1 MFTKKLLAALCLF
14 SAAGVAALRAQD
26 QPVVRFHTSLGN
38 IDVILDE
45 TNAPKTVANFLGY
58 VDRGNYANSIFHRSM
73 PGFIIQGGGYYVT
86 YDSSGNVSLTTIPA
100 HAAVVNEYKDSNT
113 RGTIAMAKVGN
124 DPNSA
129 TDQWFFNLA
138 DNSQN
143 LNNQNGGFTVFGYIT
158 DSYGLAVMDAI
169 AALNVIDAGSPLD
182 QLPVTDNATAQN
194 VQLTDLVYVN
204 SITVQPAAAFF
215 AGEVPLN
222 NGVYYLAFPENG
234 NIFGYYTYLS
244 DPHFI
249 YHYDLGF
256 EYTLDAADGNSGVYL
271 YDFKSSTFFYT
282 SPKVPFP
289 YLYDFSL
296 NTFLYY
302 YPDPNN
308 PGHYNTEGVRY
319 FYDFAS
325 GKIISK

>member
-26 QPVVRFHTSLGN
+26 QPVVRFHTSLGD

-45 TNAPKTVANFLGY
+45 ANAPRTVANFLGY
-58 VDRGNYANSIFHRSM
+58 VDRGDYANSIFHRSV

-86 YDSSGNVSLTTIPA
+86 GGKLEAIPQQ
-100 HAAVVNEYKDSNT
+100 AAVVNEYKDSNT
-113 RGTIAMAKVGN
+113 RGTIAMAQSGT

-138 DNSQN
+138 DNSRN
-143 LNNQNGGFTVFGYIT
+143 LNNQNGGFTAFGYVI

-169 AALNVIDAGSPLD
+169 AALNVINVGSPLD

-194 VQLTDLVYVN
+194 VTVSDLVYVN
-204 SITVQPAAAFF
+204 AITLQPAAAFF
-215 AGEVPLN
+215 TGEAPLN
-222 NGVYYLAFPENG
+222 NGVYYLAFPNG
-234 NIFGYYTYLS
+234 NPFGYYSYLPDS
-244 DPHFI
+244 HYI
-249 YHYDLGF
+249 YHQDMGY
-256 EYTLDAADGNSGVYL
+256 EYTFDAHDGKSGVYL
-271 YDFKSSTFFYT
+271 YDFKSNGFFYT
-282 SPKVPFP
+282 SPEFPFP

-296 NTFLYY
+296 NTVLYY
-302 YPDPNN
+302 YPDPKN
-308 PGHYNTEGVRY
+308 PGRYNTNGTRF

-325 GKIISK
+325 GKIITK